1 MDRIKETINVLKQIN
16 RFNSKEISDDILI
29 KSVCDYF
36 NEIKND
42 SLNQSD
48 LKFLKYISNIAGIP
62 HYFDTLKTQ
71 FNQEI
76 GIEEYNLNTFSSLLY
91 ESTLHTNENLKVH
104 KYQMKIM
111 DLFQTGK
118 LNRYFLSAS
127 TSFGK
132 THIVFEIIKKMN
144 YGNVVLIFPTI
155 ALLSENLE
163 KLISDNNYEY
173 FTGKYKIHTLSEVTE
188 FEENNLFIYTP
199 ERFLSFKEKNP
210 TSIIFNFAFID
221 EIYKIDNEYLL
232 DEEVK
237 ENERDVA
244 YRLSVFYAL
253 ENNVDVL
260 LAGPY
265 IDFYDSHKTGYNG
278 SFDKFLIHNEIE
290 LINYNQYEIV
300 SKTYE
305 DIKSKKHID
314 VDKYLEFDFE
324 TNNKTDRLIEI
335 VKKINEI
342 NENTI
347 VYCSTRNYT
356 ESYATTLLESD
367 VFNNHSDN
375 DYSDFIKHIS
385 KNFSR
390 DWTIVKALQKGIGV
404 HHGLIPKYIQKEIIS
419 LFNSGKLKVLISTTT
434 ITEGVNTSAKNL
446 IVLHSKKGDKEL
458 KKFDAKNIAGRAG
471 RFLYHYSGRVI
482 VLKNDF
488 MKAIESE
495 PEGIKHKN
503 YDLQAPKDEI
513 DLFYSKDEFLS
524 QADQDR
530 KTDIKEEQEKRGIP
544 DEIFNLYKVVSR
556 LDKIILYDEIKKL
569 SASEI
574 ESIKTLIRVV
584 NYKMDID
591 YDGFQVILKVIRP
604 IVKNPKLIFLI
615 DYKGLNGEFS
625 TITHLLHFYLTGG
638 FIGSIK
644 YKISQNVKIDKA
656 ISDTAEFVYNTLKY
670 QVVKYLGVFNI
681 MYRFIQAQENAKAF
695 DDIAGI
701 DRLLVKLEYNA
712 LTENGQ
718 IASDYGVPSSVVEY
732 YENTNK
738 SKDIKSNFDNYEM
751 KIFDRIE
758 TIINGTDK
766 STNA

>member
-1 MDRIKETINVLKQIN
+1 MDRIEETTHVLRQIN
-16 RFNSKEISDDILI
+16 KFNSKEISEGILI

-42 SLNQSD
+42 TLNQSD
-48 LKFLKYISNIAGIP
+48 LKFLKYISNITGIP
-62 HYFDTLKTQ
+62 HYFDLLNS
-71 FNQEI
+71 FNQNTE
-76 GIEEYNLNTFSSLLY
+76 IEEYNLNTFSSILY
-91 ESTLHTNENLKVH
+91 ESTLHTNENMKVH

-111 DLFQTGK
+111 DLYEVGK

-163 KLISDNNYEY
+163 KLISNKNYQHFRE
-173 FTGKYKIHTLSEVTE
+173 KYKIHTLSEVTK
-188 FEENNLFIYTP
+188 FEESNLFIYTP

-210 TSIIFNFAFID
+210 TTINFDFAFID
-221 EIYKIDNEYLL
+221 EIYKIDNEYII

-265 IDFYDSHKTGYNG
+265 IDFYDSQKTGYNS
-278 SFDKFLIHNEIE
+278 SFDSFLKQNEIK

-300 SKTYE
+300 SKSYE
-305 DIKSKKHID
+305 DIKTKKHID
-314 VDKYLEFDFE
+314 VDKYLEFNFE
-324 TNNKTDRLIEI
+324 SNRKADKLIEI

-356 ESYATTLLESD
+356 ETYATTLLESK
-367 VFNNHSDN
+367 VFNHHSNN

-385 KNFSR
+385 ENFSK
-390 DWTIVKALQKGIGV
+390 DWTIIKALQKGIGV

-419 LFNSGKLKVLISTTT
+419 LFNSGHLKVLLSTTT

-482 VLKNDF
+482 ILQNDF
-488 MKAIESE
+488 MKAINSE

-513 DLFYSKDEFLS
+513 DLFYSNDEFLS
-524 QADQDR
+524 QADQNR
-530 KTDIKEEQEKRGIP
+530 KTDIKVEQEKRGIP

-556 LDKIILYDEIKKL
+556 HDKITIYDEIKKL
-569 SASEI
+569 TVAEI
-574 ESIKTLIRVV
+574 ESIKKLIRDV

-591 YDGFQVILKVIRP
+591 YNGFQVILKVIRI
-604 IVKNPKLIFLI
+604 IVKNQKLIFLI
-615 DYKGLNGEFS
+615 DYKGLNGDFS
-625 TITHLLHFYLTGG
+625 TLTHLLHFYLTGG

-644 YKISQNVKIDKA
+644 YKISKNVKIDKA
-656 ISDTAEFVYNTLKY
+656 ISETAEFVYNTLKY
-670 QVVKYLGVFNI
+670 QAVKYLGVFNT
-681 MYRFIQAQENAKAF
+681 MYRFIQAQEKAKAF
-695 DDIAGI
+695 EDVAGI

-712 LTENGQ
+712 LTEKGR
-718 IASDYGVPSSVVEY
+718 IASDYGVPSNVLEY
-732 YENTNK
+732 YESIDK
-738 SKDIKSNFDNYEM
+738 SKDIKANFDTYEM

>member
-1 MDRIKETINVLKQIN
+1 MDRVEETTNVLRQIN
-16 RFNSKEISDDILI
+16 KFNSKEISDDILI

-36 NEIKND
+36 NEIKSD
-42 SLNQSD
+42 TLNQSD
-48 LKFLKYISNIAGIP
+48 LKFLKYISNVAGIP
-62 HYFDTLKTQ
+62 HYFDILNSQ
-71 FNQEI
+71 FNQETE
-76 GIEEYNLNTFSSLLY
+76 IEEYNLNTFSSLLY

-104 KYQMKIM
+104 RYQMKIM
-111 DLFQTGK
+111 DLFEVGK

-132 THIVFEIIKKMN
+132 THIVFEIIRKMN
-144 YGNVVLIFPTI
+144 YENVVLIFPTI

-163 KLISDNNYEY
+163 KLISDDNYEY
-173 FTGKYKIHTLSEVTE
+173 FRSKYKIHTLSEVSE

-265 IDFYDSHKTGYNG
+265 IDFYDSQKIGYNG
-278 SFDKFLIHNEIE
+278 SFDKFLTQNEIE

-300 SKTYE
+300 SKSYE
-305 DIKSKKHID
+305 DIKSKKHIN

-335 VKKINEI
+335 VKKINQI

-347 VYCSTRNYT
+347 IYCSTRNYT

-367 VFNNHSDN
+367 VFNNHSDD
-375 DYSDFIKHIS
+375 DYADFINHIS

-390 DWTIVKALQKGIGV
+390 DWTIIKAMKKGIGI

-419 LFNSGKLKVLISTTT
+419 LFNSGQLKVLLSTTT

-446 IVLHSKKGDKEL
+446 IVLHNKKGDKEL

-495 PEGIKHKN
+495 AEGIKHKN
-503 YDLQAPKDEI
+503 YDLKAPKDEI

-530 KTDIKEEQEKRGIP
+530 KTDIKSEQEKRGIP

-556 LDKIILYDEIKKL
+556 LDKITLYDEIKKL
-569 SASEI
+569 SVSEI
-574 ESIKTLIRVV
+574 ESIKALIRVV

-604 IVKNPKLIFLI
+604 IVKNQKLIFLM

-625 TITHLLHFYLTGG
+625 TLTHLLHFYLTGG

-681 MYRFIQAQENAKAF
+681 MYRFIQAQHNGKEF
-695 DDIAGI
+695 EDVAGI

-712 LTENGQ
+712 LTENGR
-718 IASDYGVPSSVVEY
+718 IASDYGVPSNVLEF
-732 YENTNK
+732 YENTDK
-738 SKDIKSNFDNYEM
+738 SKDIKANFDNYEM
-751 KIFDRIE
+751 KIFDRISK
-758 TIINGTDK
+758 IIGASNKDINT
-766 STNA
+766 

>member
-1 MDRIKETINVLKQIN
+1 MDRIEETTYVLRQIN
-16 RFNSKEISDDILI
+16 KFNSKEISDDILI
-29 KSVCDYF
+29 KSVCDFF

-48 LKFLKYISNIAGIP
+48 LKFLKYISNLAGIP
-62 HYFDTLKTQ
+62 HYFDTLNTQ
-71 FNQEI
+71 FNQNTEI
-76 GIEEYNLNTFSSLLY
+76 AEYNLNTFSSLIY

-104 KYQMKIM
+104 KYQMRIM
-111 DLFQTGK
+111 DLFENGQV
-118 LNRYFLSAS
+118 NRYFLSAS

-163 KLISDNNYEY
+163 KLISDDNYEY
-173 FTGKYKIHTLSEVTE
+173 FRNKYKIHTLSEVTE

-210 TSIIFNFAFID
+210 TTINFDFAFID
-221 EIYKIDNEYLL
+221 EIYKIDNQYLI

-265 IDFYDSHKTGYNG
+265 IDFYDSKKNGYNS
-278 SFDKFLIHNEIE
+278 SFDNFLNQNEIK

-300 SKTYE
+300 SKSYD
-305 DIKSKKHID
+305 DIKSKNNINID
-314 VDKYLEFDFE
+314 DNLEFSFE
-324 TNNKTDRLIEI
+324 NKRKSDRLIEI
-335 VKKINEI
+335 VKKINKI

-347 VYCSTRNYT
+347 VYCSTRNHT
-356 ESYATTLLESD
+356 QTYAKILLESD
-367 VFNNHSDN
+367 VFDTHSDN
-375 DYSDFIKHIS
+375 DYLDFISHIS
-385 KNFSR
+385 KNYNK
-390 DWTIVKALQKGIGV
+390 DWTIIKALKKGIGV

-419 LFNSGKLKVLISTTT
+419 LFNSGQLKVLLSTTT

-446 IVLHSKKGDKEL
+446 IVLHSKKGDKDL

-482 VLKNDF
+482 VLQNDF

-503 YDLQAPKDEI
+503 YDLESPKDEI

-530 KTDIKEEQEKRGIP
+530 KTDIKAEQEKRGIP
-544 DEIFNLYKVVSR
+544 DEIFNLYKVISR
-556 LDKIILYDEIKKL
+556 LDKIIIYDEIKKL
-569 SASEI
+569 TSSDFEFI
-574 ESIKTLIRVV
+574 NDLIRKIQ
-584 NYKMDID
+584 YKMDID
-591 YDGFQVILKVIRP
+591 NDGFQTILNVILP
-604 IVKNPKLIFLI
+604 IVKSEKLKFLI
-615 DYKGLNGEFS
+615 TEKDKNEQYSIL
-625 TITHLLHFYLTGG
+625 THLLHFYLVGG
-638 FIGSIK
+638 FMSSVTF
-644 YKISQNVKIDKA
+644 KIAQGKPIDKS
-656 ISDTAEFVYNTLKY
+656 ISETADFVYNTLKY

-681 MYRFIQAQENAKAF
+681 MYRFIQAKENNKTF
-695 DDIAGI
+695 EETTGI
-701 DRLLVKLEYNA
+701 DKLLVKLEYNA
-712 LTENGQ
+712 LTESGR
-718 IASDYGVPSSVVEY
+718 IASDYGVPSSIVEY
-732 YENTNK
+732 YENEDI
-738 SKDIKSNFDNYEM
+738 SKDIKANFDKYEM
-751 KIFDRIE
+751 KIFDKIE

-766 STNA
+766 GTND

>member
-1 MDRIKETINVLKQIN
+1 MDRIEETINVLRQIN
-16 RFNSKEISDDILI
+16 KFNLKEISDDILI

-48 LKFLKYISNIAGIP
+48 LKFLKYISSVAGIP
-62 HYFDTLKTQ
+62 HYFDILNTQ
-71 FNQEI
+71 FNQTTE
-76 GIEEYNLNTFSSLLY
+76 IEEYNLNTFSSLLY

-104 KYQMKIM
+104 KFQMKIM
-111 DLFQTGK
+111 DLFEIGK

-144 YGNVVLIFPTI
+144 YRNVVLIFPTI

-163 KLISDNNYEY
+163 KLISDENYKY
-173 FTGKYKIHTLSEVTE
+173 FREKYKIHTLSEVTE
-188 FEENNLFIYTP
+188 FQENNLFIYTP

-210 TSIIFNFAFID
+210 TSIDFDFAFID

-265 IDFYDSHKTGYNG
+265 IDFYDPKKNGYNN
-278 SFDKFLIHNEIE
+278 SFDNFLTQNKIQ
-290 LINYNQYEIV
+290 LLNYNQYEIV
-300 SKTYE
+300 SKSFE

-324 TNNKTDRLIEI
+324 TNRKSDRLIEI
-335 VKKINEI
+335 VKKIHEI

-347 VYCSTRNYT
+347 VYCSNRNYT
-356 ESYATTLLESD
+356 ETNATTLLESD
-367 VFNNHSDN
+367 IFNNHSDN
-375 DYSDFIKHIS
+375 SYSDFINHIS
-385 KNFSR
+385 KNFSK
-390 DWTIVKALQKGIGV
+390 DWTIIKALKKGIGV

-419 LFNSGKLKVLISTTT
+419 LFNSGQLKVLLSTTT

-482 VLKNDF
+482 VLQNDF

-524 QADQDR
+524 EADQDR
-530 KTDIKEEQEKRGIP
+530 KTDIKAEQEKRGIP

-556 LDKIILYDEIKKL
+556 LDKITIYDEIKKL
-569 SASEI
+569 TASEI
-574 ESIKTLIRVV
+574 ELVKTLIRVI
-584 NYKMDID
+584 NYKLDID
-591 YDGFQVILKVIRP
+591 YDGFQVILKVIHP
-604 IVKNPKLIFLI
+604 IVKNQKLKFLI
-615 DYKGLNGEFS
+615 DYKGLNGEYS
-625 TITHLLHFYLTGG
+625 TLTHLLHFYLTGG

-644 YKISQNVKIDKA
+644 YKISQNMRIDKA
-656 ISDTAEFVYNTLKY
+656 ISDTAEFVYNILKY

-681 MYRFIQAQENAKAF
+681 MYRFTQAQENNKTF
-695 DDIAGI
+695 DEITGI

-712 LTENGQ
+712 LTEFGR
-718 IASDYGVPSSVVEY
+718 IASDYGVPSNVVEY
-732 YENTNK
+732 YESPESANQ
-738 SKDIKSNFDNYEM
+738 IKANFDNYELV
-751 KIFDRIE
+751 IFNRIE
-758 TIINGTDK
+758 KIINSADNK
-766 STNA
+766 

>member
-1 MDRIKETINVLKQIN
+1 MDRIEETTNVLRQIN
-16 RFNSKEISDDILI
+16 KLNSKEISDDILI

-42 SLNQSD
+42 RLNQSD
-48 LKFLKYISNIAGIP
+48 LKFLKYISNITGIP
-62 HYFDTLKTQ
+62 HYFDLLNSFDQVT
-71 FNQEI
+71 E
-76 GIEEYNLNTFSSLLY
+76 IEEYNLNTFSSLLY
-91 ESTLHTNENLKVH
+91 ESTLHTNENMKVH

-144 YGNVVLIFPTI
+144 YENVVLIFPTI

-163 KLISDNNYEY
+163 KLISDYKYEY
-173 FTGKYKIHTLSEVTE
+173 FRDKYKIHTLSEVTE

-210 TSIIFNFAFID
+210 TTINFEFAFID

-265 IDFYDSHKTGYNG
+265 IDFYDSQKKGYNS
-278 SFDKFLIHNEIE
+278 SFDNFLKQNKIE
-290 LINYNQYEIV
+290 LLNYNQYEIV
-300 SKTYE
+300 SKSYE

-324 TNNKTDRLIEI
+324 TNKKTDRLIEI
-335 VKKINEI
+335 VKKINEL

-356 ESYATTLLESD
+356 ENYATTLLESD
-367 VFNNHSDN
+367 IFKNHSDD
-375 DYSDFIKHIS
+375 DYTDFITHIS
-385 KNFSR
+385 KNFSK
-390 DWTIVKALQKGIGV
+390 DWTIIKALKKGIGV

-419 LFNSGKLKVLISTTT
+419 LFNSSQLKVLLSTTT

-482 VLKNDF
+482 VLQNDF

-513 DLFYSKDEFLS
+513 DLFYSKDEYLS

-530 KTDIKEEQEKRGIP
+530 KTNIKTEQDKRGIP

-556 LDKIILYDEIKKL
+556 LDKITIYDEIRKL
-569 SASEI
+569 NSSEI
-574 ESIKTLIRVV
+574 EAIKALIRVI

-604 IVKNPKLIFLI
+604 IVKNQKLIFLI
-615 DYKGLNGEFS
+615 DYKGSNGEFS
-625 TITHLLHFYLTGG
+625 TLTHLLHFYLTGG
-638 FIGSIK
+638 FIGSIN

-681 MYRFIQAQENAKAF
+681 MYRFIQAQENAKTF
-695 DDIAGI
+695 EDVTGI

-712 LTENGQ
+712 MTENGR
-718 IASDYGVPSSVVEY
+718 IASDYGVPSSVLEY
-732 YENTNK
+732 YENTDK
-738 SKDIKSNFDNYEM
+738 SKDIKTNFDNYEM
-751 KIFDRIE
+751 KIFDKIE
-758 TIINGTDK
+758 RIINGVDPSPK
-766 STNA
+766 H

>member
-1 MDRIKETINVLKQIN
+1 MDRIKETTNVLRQIN
-16 RFNSKEISDDILI
+16 KFNSKEISDDILI

-48 LKFLKYISNIAGIP
+48 LKFLKYISNVAGIP
-62 HYFDTLKTQ
+62 HYFDTLNTQ
-71 FNQEI
+71 FSQNTEI
-76 GIEEYNLNTFSSLLY
+76 KEYNLNTFSSLLY

-104 KYQMKIM
+104 KYQMEIM

-163 KLISDNNYEY
+163 KLISDDDYAY
-173 FTGKYKIHTLSEVTE
+173 FRNKYKIHTLSEVNE
-188 FEENNLFIYTP
+188 FGEKNLFIYTP

-210 TSIIFNFAFID
+210 TTINFDFAFID

-237 ENERDVA
+237 ESERDVA

-265 IDFYDSHKTGYNG
+265 IDFYDSKKKGYNS
-278 SFDKFLIHNEIE
+278 SFDNFLNQNKIE

-300 SKTYE
+300 SKSYN

-314 VDKYLEFDFE
+314 VDKYLEFDFA
-324 TNNKTDRLIEI
+324 TNKKTDRLIEV

-356 ESYATTLLESD
+356 ETYASTLLESEILD
-367 VFNNHSDN
+367 NHLDN
-375 DYSDFIKHIS
+375 DYTDFISHIS
-385 KNFSR
+385 KNFSK
-390 DWTIVKALQKGIGV
+390 DWIIIKALKKGIGV

-419 LFNSGKLKVLISTTT
+419 LFNSGQLKVLLSTTT

-482 VLKNDF
+482 ILQNDF

-503 YDLQAPKDEI
+503 YDLQSPKDEI

-530 KTDIKEEQEKRGIP
+530 KKDIKAEQEQRGIP

-556 LDKIILYDEIKKL
+556 LDKITIYDEIKKL
-569 SASEI
+569 TVSEM

-591 YDGFQVILKVIRP
+591 YEGFQVILKVIRS
-604 IVKNPKLIFLI
+604 IVKNQKLMFLI
-615 DYKGLNGEFS
+615 DYKSSNGEFS
-625 TITHLLHFYLTGG
+625 TLTHLLHFYLTSG

-681 MYRFIQAQENAKAF
+681 MYRFILAQENNKVF
-695 DDIAGI
+695 EDITGI

-712 LTENGQ
+712 LTENGR
-718 IASDYGVPSSVVEY
+718 IASDYGVPSNVLEY
-732 YENTNK
+732 YENGDK
-738 SKDIKSNFDNYEM
+738 SKDIKANFDNYEM
-751 KIFDRIE
+751 EMFKRIE
-758 TIINGTDK
+758 TIINGTDQ

>member
-1 MDRIKETINVLKQIN
+1 MDRIEETTNVLRQIN
-16 RFNSKEISDDILI
+16 KFNSKEISDDILI

-48 LKFLKYISNIAGIP
+48 LKFLKYISNVAGIP
-62 HYFDTLKTQ
+62 HYFDILNSQ
-71 FNQEI
+71 FNQVTE
-76 GIEEYNLNTFSSLLY
+76 IEEYNLNTFSSLLY

-163 KLISDNNYEY
+163 KLISDENYEY
-173 FTGKYKIHTLSEVTE
+173 FRGKYKIHTLSEVTE

-265 IDFYDSHKTGYNG
+265 IDFYDSQKIGYNG
-278 SFDKFLIHNEIE
+278 SFDKFLTQNEIE
-290 LINYNQYEIV
+290 LINYNQYEIA
-300 SKTYE
+300 SKSYE

-324 TNNKTDRLIEI
+324 TNKKTDRLIEI

-356 ESYATTLLESD
+356 ETYATTLLESD
-367 VFNNHSDN
+367 VFSNHSDN
-375 DYSDFIKHIS
+375 DYTDFINHIS

-390 DWTIVKALQKGIGV
+390 DWTIIKAMKKGIGV

-419 LFNSGKLKVLISTTT
+419 LFNSGQLKVLLSTTT

-482 VLKNDF
+482 VLQNDF

-530 KTDIKEEQEKRGIP
+530 KTDIKAEQEKRGIP

-556 LDKIILYDEIKKL
+556 LDKITIYDEIKKL
-569 SASEI
+569 NALEI
-574 ESIKTLIRVV
+574 ESINALIRKIQ
-584 NYKMDID
+584 YKMDID
-591 YDGFQVILKVIRP
+591 NDGFQTILKVILP
-604 IVKNPKLIFLI
+604 IVKSEKLKFLI
-615 DYKGLNGEFS
+615 TETDKNGQFS
-625 TITHLLHFYLTGG
+625 ILTHLLHFYLVGG
-638 FIGSIK
+638 FMSSVTF
-644 YKISQNVKIDKA
+644 KIAQGKTIDKS
-656 ISDTAEFVYNTLKY
+656 ISETAEFVYNTLKY

-681 MYRFIQAQENAKAF
+681 MFRFIQSQQNNKTFEEVT
-695 DDIAGI
+695 GI
-701 DRLLVKLEYNA
+701 DRLLLKLEYNA
-712 LTENGQ
+712 MTENGR
-718 IASDYGVPSSVVEY
+718 IASDYGVPSSVLEY
-732 YENTNK
+732 YENEEK
-738 SKDIKSNFDNYEM
+738 SKDIKANFDNYEM

-758 TIINGTDK
+758 TIINGTDR

>member
-1 MDRIKETINVLKQIN
+1 MDRIEETINVLKQIN
-16 RFNSKEISDDILI
+16 KFNAKEISDDILI

-48 LKFLKYISNIAGIP
+48 LKFLKYISNVAGIP
-62 HYFDTLKTQ
+62 HYFDTLNTQ
-71 FNQEI
+71 FNHSTE
-76 GIEEYNLNTFSSLLY
+76 IEEYNLNTFSSILY

-104 KYQMKIM
+104 KFQMKIM
-111 DLFQTGK
+111 DLFEMGK

-132 THIVFEIIKKMN
+132 THIVFEIIRKMN

-163 KLISDNNYEY
+163 KLISDENYEY
-173 FTGKYKIHTLSEVTE
+173 FREKYKIHTLSEVTK

-210 TSIIFNFAFID
+210 TSIDFNFAFID
-221 EIYKIDNEYLL
+221 EIYKIDNEYLI

-265 IDFYDSHKTGYNG
+265 IDFYDPNKNGYNN
-278 SFDKFLIHNEIE
+278 SFDNFLTQNKIE
-290 LINYNQYEIV
+290 LLNYNQYEIV
-300 SKTYE
+300 SKSFE

-324 TNNKTDRLIEI
+324 TNRKSDRLIEI

-356 ESYATTLLESD
+356 ETNATTLLESNI
-367 VFNNHSDN
+367 FNNHSDSN
-375 DYSDFIKHIS
+375 YSDFINHIS
-385 KNFSR
+385 KNFSK
-390 DWTIVKALQKGIGV
+390 DWTIIKALKKGIGV

-419 LFNSGKLKVLISTTT
+419 LFNSAQLKVLLSTTT

-482 VLKNDF
+482 VLQNEF

-495 PEGIKHKN
+495 PKGIKHKN
-503 YDLQAPKDEI
+503 YDLKAPKDEI

-530 KTDIKEEQEKRGIP
+530 KTDIKAEQEKRGIP

-556 LDKIILYDEIKKL
+556 LDKITIYDEIKKL
-569 SASEI
+569 TVSEL
-574 ESIKTLIRVV
+574 ELIKILIRVI
-584 NYKMDID
+584 NYKLDID
-591 YDGFQVILKVIRP
+591 YDGFQVILKVIHP
-604 IVKNPKLIFLI
+604 IVKNQKLKFLI
-615 DYKGLNGEFS
+615 DYKGFNGDYS
-625 TITHLLHFYLTGG
+625 TLTHLLHFYLTGG

-644 YKISQNVKIDKA
+644 YKISQNIKIDKA

-681 MYRFIQAQENAKAF
+681 MYRFIQAQENNKSF
-695 DDIAGI
+695 EEIIGI

-712 LTENGQ
+712 LTEFGR
-718 IASDYGVPSSVVEY
+718 IASDYGVPSNVVEF
-732 YENTNK
+732 YESPESANQ
-738 SKDIKSNFDNYEM
+738 IKANFDNYELT
-751 KIFDRIE
+751 IFNRIE
-758 TIINGTDK
+758 KIISGTD
-766 STNA
+766 SNN

>member
-1 MDRIKETINVLKQIN
+1 MDRIEETTNVLKQIN

-29 KSVCDYF
+29 KAVCDYF

-42 SLNQSD
+42 SLHQSD

-173 FTGKYKIHTLSEVTE
+173 FRGKYKIHTLSEVTE

-232 DEEVK
+232 DEEIK

-265 IDFYDSHKTGYNG
+265 IDFYDSRKSGYNG
-278 SFDKFLIHNEIE
+278 SFDKFLIQNKIE

-300 SKTYE
+300 SKSFE

-356 ESYATTLLESD
+356 ESYAKTLLESD
-367 VFNNHSDN
+367 IFNNHSDN
-375 DYSDFIKHIS
+375 DYSDFIRHIS
-385 KNFSR
+385 ENFSR
-390 DWTIVKALQKGIGV
+390 DWTIIKALQKGIGV

-419 LFNSGKLKVLISTTT
+419 LFNSGQLKVLISTTT

-488 MKAIESE
+488 MRAIESE

-513 DLFYSKDEFLS
+513 DLFYSNDEFLS
-524 QADQDR
+524 QEDKDR
-530 KTDIKEEQEKRGIP
+530 KINIKAEQEKRGIP
-544 DEIFNLYKVVSR
+544 DEIFNLYKVISR
-556 LDKIILYDEIKKL
+556 LDKIIIYDEIKKL
-569 SASEI
+569 TSSEI
-574 ESIKTLIRVV
+574 EFIIVLIRKIQ
-584 NYKMDID
+584 YKMDID
-591 YDGFQVILKVIRP
+591 NDGFQTILNVIFP
-604 IVKNPKLIFLI
+604 IVKSEKLKFLI
-615 DYKGLNGEFS
+615 SEKDRNGQYS
-625 TITHLLHFYLTGG
+625 ILTHLLHFYLVGG
-638 FIGSIK
+638 FMSSVTF
-644 YKISQNVKIDKA
+644 KITQGKTIDKS
-656 ISDTAEFVYNTLKY
+656 ISETADFVYNTLKY

-681 MYRFIQAQENAKAF
+681 MYRFIQAQENNKAF
-695 DDIAGI
+695 EEITGI
-701 DRLLVKLEYNA
+701 DKLLVKLEYNA
-712 LTENGQ
+712 LTENGR

-732 YENTNK
+732 YENKEK
-738 SKDIKSNFDNYEM
+738 SKDIKANFDNYEM
-751 KIFDRIE
+751 KMFDRIE

>member
-1 MDRIKETINVLKQIN
+1 MDRVKETTYVLRQIN
-16 RFNSKEISDDILI
+16 KFNLKEISDDILI
-29 KSVCDYF
+29 RSVCDYF

-62 HYFDTLKTQ
+62 HYFDTLNTE
-71 FNQEI
+71 FNQSIE
-76 GIEEYNLNTFSSLLY
+76 IEEYNLNTFSSLLY
-91 ESTLHTNENLKVH
+91 ESTLHTDMDTKVH

-111 DLFQTGK
+111 DLFEIGK

-132 THIVFEIIKKMN
+132 THIIFEIIKKMK

-163 KLISDNNYEY
+163 KLISDENYEY
-173 FTGKYKIHTLSEVTE
+173 FRMKYKIHTISEVNQ
-188 FEENNLFIYTP
+188 FQENNLFVYTP

-210 TSIIFNFAFID
+210 TTINFEFAFID

-265 IDFYDSHKTGYNG
+265 IEFYDKNKNGYNS
-278 SFDKFLIHNEIE
+278 SFDNFLTQNKIK
-290 LINYNQYEIV
+290 LLNYNQYEIV
-300 SKTYE
+300 NKSYE
-305 DIKSKKHID
+305 DIKSKKHIE
-314 VDKYLEFDFE
+314 VDKYLKFDFD

-335 VKKINEI
+335 VKRIKELE
-342 NENTI
+342 ENSI
-347 VYCSTRNYT
+347 IYCSTRNYT
-356 ESYATTLLESD
+356 ETYARTLLESS
-367 VFNNHSDN
+367 VFNSHSDN
-375 DYSDFIKHIS
+375 AYADFINHIS
-385 KNFSR
+385 KNFSK
-390 DWTIVKALQKGIGV
+390 DWTIIKALKKGIGI

-419 LFNSGKLKVLISTTT
+419 LFNSGQLKVLLSTTT

-488 MKAIESE
+488 MKAIESD

-524 QADQDR
+524 KADQDR
-530 KTDIKEEQEKRGIP
+530 KTDIKAEQEKRGIP
-544 DEIFNLYKVVSR
+544 DDIFNLYKVVSR
-556 LDKIILYDEIKKL
+556 LDKISIYDEIKKL
-569 SASEI
+569 KGSEI
-574 ESIKTLIRVV
+574 ESVKKLIRVI

-604 IVKNPKLIFLI
+604 IVKNQKLMFLI
-615 DYKGLNGEFS
+615 DYKGLNGETS
-625 TITHLLHFYLTGG
+625 TLTHLLHFYLTGG

-644 YKISQNVKIDKA
+644 YKTSQNVKIDKA

-681 MYRFIQAQENAKAF
+681 MYRFIQAQENGKTF
-695 DDIAGI
+695 EDIAGI

-712 LTENGQ
+712 LTEFGR
-718 IASDYGVPSSVVEY
+718 IASDYGVPASVVEY
-732 YENTNK
+732 FENEDK
-738 SKDIKSNFDNYEM
+738 SKDIKANFDNYET
-751 KIFDRIE
+751 KIFNRIE
-758 TIINGTDK
+758 KIINSADK
-766 STNA
+766 SNGK

>member
-1 MDRIKETINVLKQIN
+1 MDRIEETSNVLKQIN
-16 RFNSKEISDDILI
+16 KFNSKEISDDILI

-62 HYFDTLKTQ
+62 HYFDILKSQ
-71 FNQEI
+71 FNQETE
-76 GIEEYNLNTFSSLLY
+76 IEEYNLNTFSSLLY

-111 DLFQTGK
+111 DLFQSGK

-144 YGNVVLIFPTI
+144 YENVVLIFPTI

-163 KLISDNNYEY
+163 KLISDENYGY
-173 FTGKYKIHTLSEVTE
+173 FREKYKIHTLSEVTE

-232 DEEVK
+232 DEEIK

-265 IDFYDSHKTGYNG
+265 IDFYDSQKTGYNG
-278 SFDKFLIHNEIE
+278 SFDKFLIQNEIE

-300 SKTYE
+300 SKSYE

-356 ESYATTLLESD
+356 ESYAKTLLGSD
-367 VFNNHSDN
+367 IFNNHSDN
-375 DYSDFIKHIS
+375 DYSDFIRHIS
-385 KNFSR
+385 ENFSR
-390 DWTIVKALQKGIGV
+390 DWTIIKALRKGIGV

-419 LFNSGKLKVLISTTT
+419 LFNSGQLKVLISTTT

-488 MKAIESE
+488 MRAIESE

-513 DLFYSKDEFLS
+513 DLFYSNDEFLS
-524 QADQDR
+524 QEDKDR
-530 KTDIKEEQEKRGIP
+530 KINIKSEQEKRGIP
-544 DEIFNLYKVVSR
+544 DEIFNLYKVISR
-556 LDKIILYDEIKKL
+556 LDKIIIYDEIKKL
-569 SASEI
+569 TSSEI
-574 ESIKTLIRVV
+574 EFISVLIRKIQ
-584 NYKMDID
+584 YKMDID
-591 YDGFQVILKVIRP
+591 NDGFQTILNVIFP
-604 IVKNPKLIFLI
+604 IVKSEKLKFLI
-615 DYKGLNGEFS
+615 SEKDRNGQYS
-625 TITHLLHFYLTGG
+625 ILTHLLHFYLVGG
-638 FIGSIK
+638 FMSSVTF
-644 YKISQNVKIDKA
+644 KITQGKTIDKS
-656 ISDTAEFVYNTLKY
+656 ISETADFVYNTLKY

-681 MYRFIQAQENAKAF
+681 MYRFIQAQEKNKAF
-695 DDIAGI
+695 EEITGI
-701 DRLLVKLEYNA
+701 DKLLVKLEYNA
-712 LTENGQ
+712 LTENGR

-732 YENTNK
+732 YENKEK
-738 SKDIKSNFDNYEM
+738 SEDIKANFDNYEM
-751 KIFDRIE
+751 KMFDRIE

>member
-1 MDRIKETINVLKQIN
+1 MDRIKETTNVLKQIN
-16 RFNSKEISDDILI
+16 KFNSKEISDDILI
-29 KSVCDYF
+29 KHVCDYF

-48 LKFLKYISNIAGIP
+48 LKFLKYISNITGIP
-62 HYFDTLKTQ
+62 HYFDLLNN
-71 FNQEI
+71 FNQNIE
-76 GIEEYNLNTFSSLLY
+76 IEEYNLNTFSALLY
-91 ESTLHTNENLKVH
+91 ESTLHTNEKMKVH

-111 DLFQTGK
+111 DLFQIGK

-144 YGNVVLIFPTI
+144 YRNIVVIFPTI

-163 KLISDNNYEY
+163 KLISDDNYAY
-173 FTGKYKIHTLSEVTE
+173 FRDKYKIHTLSEVTE
-188 FEENNLFIYTP
+188 FEEKNLFIYTP

-210 TSIIFNFAFID
+210 TTITFDFAFID

-253 ENNVDVL
+253 ENNIDIL

-265 IDFYDSHKTGYNG
+265 IDFYDSQKKDYNS
-278 SFDKFLIHNEIE
+278 SFDNFLNQNEIK

-300 SKTYE
+300 SKSYS

-314 VDKYLEFDFE
+314 IDKYLEFDFA
-324 TNNKTDRLIEI
+324 TNKKTDRLIEI

-356 ESYATTLLESD
+356 ETYATTLLESD
-367 VFNNHSDN
+367 IFNYQLDT
-375 DYSDFIKHIS
+375 DFISHIS
-385 KNFSR
+385 KNFSK
-390 DWTIVKALQKGIGV
+390 DWTIIKALKKGIGV

-419 LFNSGKLKVLISTTT
+419 LFNSSQLKVLLSTTT

-471 RFLYHYSGRVI
+471 RFLHHYSGRVI
-482 VLKNDF
+482 ILQNDF

-503 YDLQAPKDEI
+503 YDLQSTKDEI

-524 QADQDR
+524 QADLDR
-530 KTDIKEEQEKRGIP
+530 KKDIKTEQDKRGIP

-556 LDKIILYDEIKKL
+556 LDKITIYDEIKKL
-569 SASEI
+569 NVSEI
-574 ESIKTLIRVV
+574 ESIKTLIRVI

-604 IVKNPKLIFLI
+604 IVKNQKLLFLI
-615 DYKGLNGEFS
+615 DYKGSNGEVS
-625 TITHLLHFYLTGG
+625 TITHLLHFYLTSG

-681 MYRFIQAQENAKAF
+681 MYRFTQAQENNKAF
-695 DDIAGI
+695 EDITGI

-712 LTENGQ
+712 LTENGR
-718 IASDYGVPSSVVEY
+718 IASDYGVPTNVLEY
-732 YENTNK
+732 YENEGK
-738 SKDIKSNFDNYEM
+738 SKDIKANFDNYEM
-751 KIFDRIE
+751 KIFERIE

-766 STNA
+766 NS

>member
-1 MDRIKETINVLKQIN
+1 MDRIEETTNVLRQIN
-16 RFNSKEISDDILI
+16 KFNSKEISDDILI

-42 SLNQSD
+42 TLNQSD
-48 LKFLKYISNIAGIP
+48 LKFLKYISNLAGIP
-62 HYFDTLKTQ
+62 HYFDILNRQ

-76 GIEEYNLNTFSSLLY
+76 EIVEYNLNTFSSLLY
-91 ESTLHTNENLKVH
+91 ESTLHTNEKLKVH

-111 DLFQTGK
+111 DLFEMGK

-132 THIVFEIIKKMN
+132 TYIVFEIIRKMN

-163 KLISDNNYEY
+163 KLISDENYKY
-173 FTGKYKIHTLSEVTE
+173 FREKYKIHTLSEVTE

-210 TSIIFNFAFID
+210 TSLTFSFAFVD

-265 IDFYDSHKTGYNG
+265 IDFYNSKKTGYNG
-278 SFDKFLIHNEIE
+278 SFDKFLNQNEIE

-300 SKTYE
+300 SKSFE
-305 DIKSKKHID
+305 DIKSKKHIN
-314 VDKYLEFDFE
+314 VDKFLEFDFE
-324 TNNKTDRLIEI
+324 TNKKTDRLIEI

-356 ESYATTLLESD
+356 ETYATTLLESD
-367 VFNNHSDN
+367 VFNNYSAN
-375 DYSDFIKHIS
+375 DYSDFVVHIS
-385 KNFSR
+385 KNFSK
-390 DWTIVKALQKGIGV
+390 DWTIIKALQKGIGV

-419 LFNSGKLKVLISTTT
+419 LFNSGQLKVLLSTTT

-482 VLKNDF
+482 VLQNDF

-524 QADQDR
+524 QADQER
-530 KTDIKEEQEKRGIP
+530 KTNIKAEQEKRGIP
-544 DEIFNLYKVVSR
+544 DEIFNLYKVISR
-556 LDKIILYDEIKKL
+556 LDKITLYDEINKL
-569 SASEI
+569 NALEI
-574 ESIKTLIRVV
+574 ESINVLIRKIQ
-584 NYKMDID
+584 YKMDID
-591 YDGFQVILKVIRP
+591 KDGFQTILKVIYP
-604 IVKNPKLIFLI
+604 IVKSEKLKFLI
-615 DYKGLNGEFS
+615 TETDKNGQFS
-625 TITHLLHFYLTGG
+625 ILTHLLHFYLVGG
-638 FIGSIK
+638 FMSSVTF
-644 YKISQNVKIDKA
+644 KIAQGKTIDKS
-656 ISDTAEFVYNTLKY
+656 ISETAEFVYNTLKY

-681 MYRFIQAQENAKAF
+681 MFRFIQSQKNHKKFE
-695 DDIAGI
+695 DVTGI
-701 DRLLVKLEYNA
+701 DRLLLKLEYNA
-712 LTENGQ
+712 LTENGR
-718 IASDYGVPSSVVEY
+718 IASDYGVPSSVLEY
-732 YENTNK
+732 YENEDK
-738 SKDIKSNFDNYEM
+738 SKDIKANFDNYEM

-766 STNA
+766 STKA

>member
-1 MDRIKETINVLKQIN
+1 MDRIEETTNVLKQIN
-16 RFNSKEISDDILI
+16 KFNSKEITDDILI

-48 LKFLKYISNIAGIP
+48 LKFLKYISNVAGIP
-62 HYFDTLKTQ
+62 HYFDTLSTQ
-71 FNQEI
+71 FNQETE
-76 GIEEYNLNTFSSLLY
+76 IEEYNLNTFSSILY

-104 KYQMKIM
+104 KYQMRIM
-111 DLFQTGK
+111 DLFEKGK

-163 KLISDNNYEY
+163 KLISDDNYKY
-173 FTGKYKIHTLSEVTE
+173 FREKYKIHTLSEVTE
-188 FEENNLFIYTP
+188 FEETNLFIYTP

-210 TSIIFNFAFID
+210 TTINFDFAFID
-221 EIYKIDNEYLL
+221 EIYKIDNEYLI

-265 IDFYDSHKTGYNG
+265 IDFYDSKKNGYNS
-278 SFDKFLIHNEIE
+278 SFDNFLNQNQIE

-300 SKTYE
+300 SKSYN

-314 VDKYLEFDFE
+314 IDEYLEFDFE
-324 TNNKTDRLIEI
+324 TNKKTDRLIEI
-335 VKKINEI
+335 VKKINDIE
-342 NENTI
+342 ENTI
-347 VYCSTRNYT
+347 IYCSTRNYT
-356 ESYATTLLESD
+356 ETYATTLLESN
-367 VFNNHSDN
+367 VFDNHLDN
-375 DYSDFIKHIS
+375 DYADFIYHIS
-385 KNFSR
+385 KNFSK
-390 DWTIVKALQKGIGV
+390 DWTIIKALKKGIGV
-404 HHGLIPKYIQKEIIS
+404 HHGLIPKYIQKEIIK
-419 LFNSGKLKVLISTTT
+419 LFNSGQLKVLLSTTT

-482 VLKNDF
+482 ILQNDF

-503 YDLQAPKDEI
+503 YDLQSPKDEI

-530 KTDIKEEQEKRGIP
+530 KIDIKAEQEKRGIP

-556 LDKIILYDEIKKL
+556 LDKITIYDEIKKL
-569 SASEI
+569 NASEI
-574 ESIKTLIRVV
+574 ESIKTLIRVI

-604 IVKNPKLIFLI
+604 IVKNQKLIFLI
-615 DYKGLNGEFS
+615 DYKGVNGEVS
-625 TITHLLHFYLTGG
+625 TLTHLLHFYLTGG

-644 YKISQNVKIDKA
+644 YKLSQNIKIDKA

-681 MYRFIQAQENAKAF
+681 MYRFIQAQANNKLFE
-695 DDIAGI
+695 DITGI

-712 LTENGQ
+712 LTENGR
-718 IASDYGVPSSVVEY
+718 IASDYGVPSNVLEY
-732 YENTNK
+732 YENGDN
-738 SKDIKSNFDNYEM
+738 SKDIKDNFDNYEM
-751 KIFDRIE
+751 KMFEKIE

-766 STNA
+766 NTNA

>member
-1 MDRIKETINVLKQIN
+1 MDRIEETTNVLRQIN
-16 RFNSKEISDDILI
+16 KFNSKEISDDILI

-62 HYFDTLKTQ
+62 HYFDTLRTQ
-71 FNQEI
+71 FKQEI
-76 GIEEYNLNTFSSLLY
+76 EIEEYNLNTFSSLLY
-91 ESTLHTNENLKVH
+91 ESTLHTNESLKVH
-104 KYQMKIM
+104 KYQMRIM
-111 DLFQTGK
+111 DLFEIGK

-163 KLISDNNYEY
+163 KLISDNSYKY
-173 FTGKYKIHTLSEVTE
+173 FRNKYKIHTLSEVTE
-188 FEENNLFIYTP
+188 FGENNLFIYTP

-210 TSIIFNFAFID
+210 TTITFDFAFID
-221 EIYKIDNEYLL
+221 EIYKIDNEYLI

-265 IDFYDSHKTGYNG
+265 IEFYDSKKSGYNS
-278 SFDKFLIHNEIE
+278 SFDSFLRQNEIE

-300 SKTYE
+300 SKSYD

-314 VDKYLEFDFE
+314 IDKYLDF
-324 TNNKTDRLIEI
+324 NFNSNRKSDRLIEI
-335 VKKINEI
+335 VKRINEI

-356 ESYATTLLESD
+356 QTYATTLLESD
-367 VFNNHSDN
+367 VFNSHSDN
-375 DYSDFIKHIS
+375 EYSDFVTHIS
-385 KNFSR
+385 KNFSK
-390 DWTIVKALQKGIGV
+390 DWTIIKALKKGIGV

-419 LFNSGKLKVLISTTT
+419 LFNSGQLKVLLSTTT

-446 IVLHSKKGDKEL
+446 IVLHSKKGDKDL

-471 RFLYHYSGRVI
+471 RFLYHYAGRVI
-482 VLKNDF
+482 VLQNDF

-503 YDLQAPKDEI
+503 YDLEASKDEI

-524 QADQDR
+524 QADQER
-530 KTDIKEEQEKRGIP
+530 KTNIKAEQEKRGIP

-556 LDKIILYDEIKKL
+556 LDKITLYDEIKKL
-569 SASEI
+569 NSSEI
-574 ESIKTLIRVV
+574 ESINALIRKIQ
-584 NYKMDID
+584 YKMDID
-591 YDGFQVILKVIRP
+591 NDGFQTILKVIFP
-604 IVKNPKLIFLI
+604 IVKNKKLIFLI
-615 DYKGLNGEFS
+615 TETDKNGQFS
-625 TITHLLHFYLTGG
+625 ILTHLLHFYLVGG
-638 FIGSIK
+638 FMSSVTFKIAQGKTVDKSI
-644 YKISQNVKIDKA
+644 SE
-656 ISDTAEFVYNTLKY
+656 TAEFVYNTLKY

-681 MYRFIQAQENAKAF
+681 MFRFIQSQQNNISFE
-695 DDIAGI
+695 DVTGI
-701 DRLLVKLEYNA
+701 DRLLLKLEYNA
-712 LTENGQ
+712 LTENGR
-718 IASDYGVPSSVVEY
+718 IASDYGVPSSVLEF
-732 YENTNK
+732 YENTDK
-738 SKDIKSNFDNYEM
+738 AKDIKANFDNYEM